1 MDNPEKLATWGT
13 QDEDKQNK
21 KHNTLCVGHHYLQA
35 NTNNANKTRV
45 LLQTTGG
52 NDELNIVLCGNR
64 NEHHNTELR
73 RSRHIIGQHNVVW
86 CYQNKIGIYIIC
98 ICIHLI
104 LMNKILFYFRIFRF
118 QCNIRNNKNSVS
130 YNTVSS

>member
-1 MDNPEKLATWGT
+1 MEINVRENRKGQSRIDNSERLATLGT

-73 RSRHIIGQHNVVW
+73 RSRHIIGQHNVV
-86 CYQNKIGIYIIC
+86 
-98 ICIHLI
+98 
-104 LMNKILFYFRIFRF
+104 
-118 QCNIRNNKNSVS
+118 
-130 YNTVSS
+130 